1 MSIRFFIMAI
11 TFSVDAMRHQPD
23 LLFLTAVGR
32 ECDETVEMRERRHS
46 ATASVEKI
54 FLLAP
59 GTFRRGTM
67 LVNFTDQGLKDV
79 KDVPNN
85 EA

>member
-1 MSIRFFIMAI
+1 
-11 TFSVDAMRHQPD
+11 MRK
-23 LLFLTAVGR
+23 
-32 ECDETVEMRERRHS
+32 RRQLV
-46 ATASVEKI
+46 TASVEKI

-59 GTFRRGTM
+59 GTFRRDIM

-79 KDVPNN
+79 KDVSNN

>member
-1 MSIRFFIMAI
+1 
-11 TFSVDAMRHQPD
+11 
-23 LLFLTAVGR
+23 
-32 ECDETVEMRERRHS
+32 VEMRKHRQL

-59 GTFRRGTM
+59 QTFRCGIM

-79 KDVPNN
+79 RDVANN

>member
-1 MSIRFFIMAI
+1 MRRDGG
-11 TFSVDAMRHQPD
+11 DAQAP
-23 LLFLTAVGR
+23 AVSYR
-32 ECDETVEMRERRHS
+32 ICR
-46 ATASVEKI
+46 KI

-59 GTFRRGTM
+59 GTFRRGIM